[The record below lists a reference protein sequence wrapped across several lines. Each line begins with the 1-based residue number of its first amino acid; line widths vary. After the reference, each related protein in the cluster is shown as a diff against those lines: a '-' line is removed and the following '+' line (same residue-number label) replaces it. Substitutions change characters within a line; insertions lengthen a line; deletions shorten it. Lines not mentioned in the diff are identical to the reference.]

1 MNAQRGTSGLAARI
15 KAARTSLGMTQA
27 KFAAFLGVTQGLV
40 SRWERGLI
48 EPRQDIIARLAE
60 VSSVSAGDF
69 HYGKSGK
76 AGGGSASKADM
87 TGVAGKRLTDAIR
100 EAIRRAKAGRNREVA
115 AALTM
120 ILDKCE
126 ADRERFLAALRK
138 KAGD

>member
-1 MNAQRGTSGLAARI
+1 MNAQRGNSGLAARI

-27 KFAAFLGVTQGLV
+27 KFAAFLGVTQGLI

-69 HYGKSGK
+69 HYGK
-76 AGGGSASKADM
+76 AGGGSASEADM
-87 TGVAGKRLTDAIR
+87 TGVVGKRLTDAIR

-115 AALTM
+115 TALTM

-126 ADRERFLAALRK
+126 ADRKRFLAARRK
-138 KAGD
+138 EAGN